1 MISRDLVD
9 LVGIEPTTSSMPWK
23 RAPSCAT
30 GPLRKSGGKNRLQP
44 FYCPAAL
51 SDSQTWTAAD
61 FVKSREFQYPDRS
74 AFLTM
79 NLKTLLSSLVFFLCL
94 TTLLPAQTQGAP
106 AAVPYTSVS
115 ELNAILGPLQ
125 SAAQATQA
133 DLSKLRIERWKMD
146 SGYKKQALANVDSLK
161 RNLQG
166 ALPEIIT
173 QVQSAPEDMS
183 ATFKL
188 YRNLDALYDVLG
200 SVAETAGAFGSKDE
214 YQSLSNDLN
223 ALERARHDLGE
234 RMQNL
239 TASKEAELSQLRNQV
254 RTLQATAPPPAPK
267 KIVVDD
273 NEPAKP
279 VKKKV
284 PRPPKPTTP
293 AAQATPAPVPA
304 PQKPP
309 Q

>member
-1 MISRDLVD
+1 
-9 LVGIEPTTSSMPWK
+9 
-23 RAPSCAT
+23 
-30 GPLRKSGGKNRLQP
+30 
-44 FYCPAAL
+44 
-51 SDSQTWTAAD
+51 
-61 FVKSREFQYPDRS
+61 
-74 AFLTM
+74 M
-79 NLKTLLSSLVFFLCL
+79 NLKPILSTLVLILCSSA
-94 TTLLPAQTQGAP
+94 LLPAQTQGAP
-106 AAVPYTSVS
+106 TAVPYASVS
-115 ELNAILGPLQ
+115 ELNAIVGPLQ
-125 SAAQATQA
+125 SAAQAAQA

-223 ALERARHDLGE
+223 AFERARHDLGE

-284 PRPPKPTTP
+284 PRPPKPPTP
-293 AAQATPAPVPA
+293 AAQATPAPA